1 MATGNVYY
9 FFQDMLGSSN
19 VVANSSGVLQNE
31 SDFYPFGGEA
41 AITQSLTNQHYRFE
55 GKERDPESAS
65 VAEPQG
71 LDNFG
76 ARFDSSAMGRF
87 MSPDWASSAEP
98 VPYAKLEN
106 PQSLNLYSFA
116 QNNPE
121 SDPDINGH
129 QRAIAC
135 DFSCESDMSDYLN
148 STAGDEIALASRLSV
163 AMITGYSDDWLEG
176 AFMLGT
182 GMSFEGAAEGQ
193 AQQQSGTSSTEA
205 QNEQHQYDLVVERT
219 NKLLGGAKDSDG
231 DVINAADHISSA
243 CGLVGGNCEFKIK
256 NGDADS
262 DFRSALNKSLGE
274 ADGDTGAHGGLS
286 APTHRVGFSTSLH
299 HDNDALH
306 VDHYNGAKFP
316 LGTLLHAIVDVGVG
330 HLPYYGSNHAFSYA
344 GVQ

>member
-1 MATGNVYY
+1 
-9 FFQDMLGSSN
+9 MLGSSN

-135 DFSCESDMSDYLN
+135 DFSCESAMSDYLN
-148 STAGDEIALASRLSV
+148 STASDEIAFSIRLSV

-176 AFMLGT
+176 AFMLDT
-182 GMSFEGAAEGQ
+182 GMSFEGAAAGE
-193 AQQQSGTSSTEA
+193 AQQQTAQQQAAAIPGSVKSAIMNSVNASNAPSGADTTGGFHEEGGIAGTNASGGVVISPAIPGAYSPSGVVSTNLMPVDPSLNASMSTVTVSWHVHPNGRTAAGDLAWNQPPSGQDQRVAAGE
-205 QNEQHQYDLVVERT
+205 HQAVPGLIHIVVGAG
-219 NKLLGGAKDSDG
+219 NKT
-231 DVINAADHISSA
+231 VY
-243 CGLVGGNCEFKIK
+243 F
-256 NGDADS
+256 
-262 DFRSALNKSLGE
+262 
-274 ADGDTGAHGGLS
+274 
-286 APTHRVGFSTSLH
+286 
-299 HDNDALH
+299 
-306 VDHYNGAKFP
+306 YNG
-316 LGTLLHAIVDVGVG
+316 
-330 HLPYYGSNHAFSYA
+330 SSS
-344 GVQ
+344 VQSMSLKNFMKP